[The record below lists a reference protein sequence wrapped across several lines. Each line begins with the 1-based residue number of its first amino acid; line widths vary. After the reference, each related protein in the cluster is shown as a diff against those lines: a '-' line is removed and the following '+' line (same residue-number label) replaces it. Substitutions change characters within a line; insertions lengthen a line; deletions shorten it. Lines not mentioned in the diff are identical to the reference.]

1 MDGDAPD
8 ALRRDTLDVAED
20 FAPARS
26 IARAIPHEPP
36 AKSPRDEPALLRALL
51 SERGLVGPDH
61 IIRAEAAMRGTSL
74 SLGQVLTLQGAIS
87 EAELLSMLSQI
98 YDVGIADLASE
109 RPNPSLATKLPADV
123 AIASEVVVWKQ
134 AGSAL
139 VVATTRPD
147 QVQMLY
153 AHLPTVRRIVPVLA
167 PRAQIVEAQR
177 AIYGTELARMAEG
190 RAPEKNSCRS
200 WRGEAL
206 RRHILVVAILA
217 LIVLLLAPLALS
229 QAVFG
234 IAVVVFIANCVLKLS
249 AFAHS
254 LRSEARPPPAPRKE
268 ARLLHLPTVSIFV
281 PLFKEPEVAGALVER
296 LRRIEYPRERLDIIL
311 AVEEDDPLTLKALR
325 KGSLPP
331 WMRAVI
337 VPRGSPQTKPR
348 ALNYVLNYAR
358 GDIVGIYDAEDRPEP
373 DQIHRVVQHFAE
385 APAKVACLQGRLD
398 YYNAR
403 HNWLSRLFT
412 VEYAAWFRVL
422 LPGVQKMG
430 LVMPLGGTTVF
441 LRRNVLE
448 AVGAWDAHNVTED
461 AELGLRLARSGYLT
475 EIVETTTFEEANAAV
490 LPWVIQR
497 SRWLKGYLMTYG
509 AAMRRPAIL
518 LRDLG
523 AWRFAWLQIQFVGAV
538 LGFLTAPLLWSFM
551 VKPFGIWH
559 PLDAVLSP
567 FAYGVLA
574 TVMLVGLLGS
584 IAISVYACRAKHLR
598 HLRPITPFVE
608 PYYLFGT
615 IAAWIGLFE
624 LMVKPF
630 FWAKTTHGN
639 FGASLTDKD
648 DGGLLAEVTSSAAPL
663 PAGGLGTRSI
673 DEP

>member
-8 ALRRDTLDVAED
+8 GLRCDTPDVAED
-20 FAPARS
+20 LALAQP
-26 IARAIPHEPP
+26 IARAIPHDAP
-36 AKSPRDEPALLRALL
+36 ANRPRNETALLRALL
-51 SERGLVGPDH
+51 LERGLTGPDQ
-61 IIRAEAAMRGTSL
+61 ILRAEAAMRGTSL
-74 SLGQVLTLQGAIS
+74 SLGQVLTLQDAIS

-98 YDVGIADLASE
+98 YDVGIADLAGD
-109 RPNPSLATKLPADV
+109 RPDPTLASKLPADV

-139 VVATTRPD
+139 VIATTRPD
-147 QVQMLY
+147 RVHSLCT
-153 AHLPTVRRIVPVLA
+153 HLPNVPRIIPVLA
-167 PRAQIVEAQR
+167 PRAQMVEAQR
-177 AIYGTELARMAEG
+177 AIYGAELARIAEG
-190 RAPEKNSCRS
+190 RAPEKLSCRS
-200 WRGEAL
+200 WRGDAL
-206 RRHILVVAILA
+206 GRYILVAAIIG

-229 QAVFG
+229 EAVFG
-234 IAVVVFIANCVLKLS
+234 LAILVFIANCVLKFS
-249 AFAHS
+249 AFAQS
-254 LRSEARPPPAPRKE
+254 LRSEARSPPAPSNE
-268 ARLLHLPTVSIFV
+268 ARLLQSPTVSIFV

-296 LRRIEYPRERLDIIL
+296 LRRIDYPRERLDIIL
-311 AVEEDDPLTLKALR
+311 AVEEDDPLTLKALG
-325 KGSLPP
+325 KASLPP
-331 WMRAVI
+331 WMRAVV

-358 GDIVGIYDAEDRPEP
+358 GDIVGIYDAEDRPDP
-373 DQIHRVVQHFAE
+373 DQIHRVVQHFAK
-385 APAKVACLQGRLD
+385 ASAKVACLQGQLD

-430 LVMPLGGTTVF
+430 LVVPLGGTTVF
-441 LRRNVLE
+441 LRRTVLE

-490 LPWVIQR
+490 LPWVKQR

-509 AAMRRPAIL
+509 AAMRRPATL
-518 LRDLG
+518 WRDLG
-523 AWRFAWLQIQFVGAV
+523 PWRFAWLQIQFIGAV

-574 TVMLVGLLGS
+574 TIMLVGLFGS
-584 IAISVYACRAKHLR
+584 IAISIYACRAKHLR
-598 HLRPITPFVE
+598 HLRPITPLVE

-639 FGASLTDKD
+639 FGASHPDAD

-673 DEP
+673 DAP

>member
-8 ALRRDTLDVAED
+8 AMRRDTLDVAED
-20 FAPARS
+20 SALAHP
-26 IARAIPHEPP
+26 ITRAIPHEPP
-36 AKSPRDEPALLRALL
+36 PKRPRDETALLRALL
-51 SERGLVGPDH
+51 LERGLAGLDH
-61 IIRAEAAMRGTSL
+61 ILRAEAAMRGTSL
-74 SLGQVLTLQGAIS
+74 SLGQVLTFQGAIS

-109 RPNPSLATKLPADV
+109 RPAPSLAAKLPADV

-147 QVQMLY
+147 RVHVLH
-153 AHLPTVRRIVPVLA
+153 AHLPDVRRIVPVLA
-167 PRAQIVEAQR
+167 PRAQIIEAQR
-177 AIYGTELARMAEG
+177 AVYGRERARVAEG
-190 RAPEKNSCRS
+190 RAPEKHSCRS
-200 WRGEAL
+200 WRGYAL
-206 RRHILVVAILA
+206 GRYILA
-217 LIVLLLAPLALS
+217 ATILGLIVLLLAPLALS
-229 QAVFG
+229 EVVFG
-234 IAVVVFIANCVLKLS
+234 VAIVVLIGNSVLKLS
-249 AFAHS
+249 AFAQC
-254 LRSEARPPPAPRKE
+254 LRSEAHSPSPPQSA
-268 ARLLHLPTVSIFV
+268 ARLLHLPTVSILV

-296 LRRIEYPRERLDIIL
+296 LRRIDYPRERLDIIL

-325 KGSLPP
+325 KGSLPT

-358 GDIVGIYDAEDRPEP
+358 GEIIGIYDAEDRPEP
-373 DQIHRVVQHFAE
+373 DQIHRVVQHFST

-430 LVMPLGGTTVF
+430 LVVPLGGTTVF
-441 LRRNVLE
+441 LRRTVLE

-490 LPWVIQR
+490 LPWVKQR

-509 AAMRRPAIL
+509 AAMRRPAVL

-523 AWRFAWLQIQFVGAV
+523 AWRFFWLQIQFVGAV
-538 LGFLTAPLLWSFM
+538 LGFLSAPLLWSFM

-574 TVMLVGLLGS
+574 TIMLVGLFGS
-584 IAISVYACRAKHLR
+584 VAISIYACRAKHLR
-598 HLRPITPFVE
+598 HLRAITPLVE

-639 FGASLTDKD
+639 FGASHPDTDD
-648 DGGLLAEVTSSAAPL
+648 VGVLEEVTSSAAPL

-673 DEP
+673 DAP